1 MDRRCSAPAP
11 PNAGVDESE
20 RPGSHAPWSRNVLAS
35 GYRYPFVYC
44 AFPSGFLFRDATGS
58 TIYDTSADRLI
69 FQQDARSSAHY
80 GPDAPSSILG
90 RLRLEHGKTILQTS
104 YDRLWNNM
112 HR

>member
-1 MDRRCSAPAP
+1 MSKFYGCQ
-11 PNAGVDESE
+11 
-20 RPGSHAPWSRNVLAS
+20 SRYKETYY
-35 GYRYPFVYC
+35 YRIFQI
-44 AFPSGFLFRDATGS
+44 FLFRDATGS

-104 YDRLWNNM
+104 YDRLWTNM